1 MTNEELLDH
10 FAINA
15 MNAQIGKFGITNPH
29 SLAQTAYRVAQDMLE
44 NRNRI
49 IAEWKRD
56 EDQKIEYATADI
68 HELNIPIRY
77 YRCLIAENIHTKKK
91 LCEWI
96 ERDIKRIPNLGPR
109 GLRYL
114 KEAMAQEGL
123 KFKGQL

>member
-15 MNAQIGKFGITNPH
+15 MNSQIEKFGITNPYN
-29 SLAQTAYRVAQDMLE
+29 LAQTSYRVAQDMLE
-44 NRNRI
+44 NRTRI
-49 IAEWKRD
+49 IAEWKR
-56 EDQKIEYATADI
+56 EEEQKIEYATADI
-68 HELNIPIRY
+68 HELNLPIRY

-91 LCEWI
+91 LCEWT

-114 KEAMAQEGL
+114 KEAMQAEGL
-123 KFKGQL
+123 KFWG

>member
-15 MNAQIGKFGITNPH
+15 MNSQIEKFGITNPN
-29 SLAQTAYRVAQDMLE
+29 SLAQTAYRVAQEMLE

-56 EDQKIEYATADI
+56 EEQKIEYATADI
-68 HELNIPIRY
+68 HELNLPIRY
-77 YRCLIAENIHTKKK
+77 YRCLTAENIYTKKK
-91 LCEWI
+91 LCEWP

-114 KEAMAQEGL
+114 KEAMQAEGL
-123 KFKGQL
+123 KFWGQP

>member
-15 MNAQIGKFGITNPH
+15 MNSQIEKFGITNPH
-29 SLAQTAYRVAQDMLE
+29 SLAQTAYRVAQNMLE

-56 EDQKIEYATADI
+56 EEQKIEYATADI
-68 HELNIPIRY
+68 HELNLPIRY
-77 YRCLIAENIHTKKK
+77 YRCLTAENIYTKKK
-91 LCEWI
+91 LCEWPEI
-96 ERDIKRIPNLGPR
+96 DIKRIPNLGPR

-123 KFKGQL
+123 KFKGQP